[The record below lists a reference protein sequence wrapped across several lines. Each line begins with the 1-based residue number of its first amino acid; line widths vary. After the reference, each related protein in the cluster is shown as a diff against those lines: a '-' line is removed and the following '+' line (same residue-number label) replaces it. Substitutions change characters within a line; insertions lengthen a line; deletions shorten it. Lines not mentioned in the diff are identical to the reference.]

1 MNPIAINLLALLVG
15 AGAGWLLRQ
24 WKMRADVTQADNI
37 VDAAQRKADGIL
49 RDTTVRTQELLLKTR
64 EDIETEARTRRQEL
78 AESEKRLLQRE
89 NNLDRKV
96 EWLDRKTEEVT
107 KTETAFGTR
116 EKDLH
121 KLQGELDELK
131 RLSLL
136 ELQRHAGLTAEQ
148 AKSVLLQRVADE
160 VREEAGQLTHRM
172 LDEAKSNADREA
184 RRIISIAVER
194 CASNHVQT
202 ATSCTVTLQN
212 EDMKGR
218 IIGRE
223 GRNIR
228 AFEAVTGVNVVI
240 DDTPQVVA
248 LSGFDPVRRELA
260 RQTLERLIA
269 DGRINP
275 ARIEEEAGKVREEL
289 EASITKSGEEAIFQL
304 GIPKVHPE
312 LIKLLGRLKFR
323 HSFAQNVLDHSIEVA
338 KLEGMLAAEIG
349 LSQALAKR
357 VGLFHDIGKAVD
369 HDVEGSHAAIGAALL
384 RKYGE
389 AEEVYQGVASHH
401 HESEP
406 VTIYGILASAADA
419 ISASRPGARSESM
432 ELYLQRL
439 EKLETVA
446 NSFAGVEKS
455 YALQAGR
462 EIRIFVEPGRI
473 NDTEAMILARSIS
486 RKIEQELQ
494 YPGQIKV
501 TVVRETRCVE
511 YAK

>member
-1 MNPIAINLLALLVG
+1 MNSIAINLLVLLIGTGV
-15 AGAGWLLRQ
+15 GWLLMR
-24 WKMRADVTQADNI
+24 WKVRTDTTQAGTI
-37 VDAAQRKADGIL
+37 IALARREAAGLIRDATGRSQEQMLKA
-49 RDTTVRTQELLLKTR
+49 R
-64 EDIETEARTRRQEL
+64 EEFDCEAKARRQEL
-78 AESEKRLLQRE
+78 VESEKRLLQRE

-96 EWLDRKTEEVT
+96 EWLDRKTEEVAR
-107 KTETAFGTR
+107 KETGCSER

-121 KLQGELDELK
+121 KLQGELAELK
-131 RLSLL
+131 HLAAL
-136 ELQRHAGLTAEQ
+136 ELQRNAGLTGEQ
-148 AKSVLLQRVADE
+148 AKGFLLQRVADE
-160 VREEAGQLTHRM
+160 TREEAGLLTHRI
-172 LDEAKSNADREA
+172 LDDAKLTADRDA
-184 RRIISIAVER
+184 RRIISIAIER

-212 EDMKGR
+212 EEMKGR

-228 AFEAVTGVNVVI
+228 AFEAATGVNVVI

-260 RQTLERLIA
+260 RQTLERLVA

-275 ARIEEEAGKVREEL
+275 ARIEEEAAKVRDEL
-289 EASITKSGEEAIFQL
+289 EESIAKSGEEAVFQL

-323 HSFAQNVLDHSIEVA
+323 HSFAQNVLDHSVEVA
-338 KLEGMLAAEIG
+338 KIEGLLAAEIG
-349 LSQALAKR
+349 LSQPLAKR

-389 AEEVYQGVASHH
+389 TEEVYQGVASHH
-401 HESEP
+401 HEAEP

-462 EIRIFVEPGRI
+462 EIRVFVEPSRI
-473 NDTEAMILARSIS
+473 NDTDALLLARNVS

>member
-1 MNPIAINLLALLVG
+1 MNHILINLLALLVG
-15 AGAGWLLRQ
+15 AGAAWLLLR
-24 WKMRADVTQADNI
+24 WKMRGNATHAGNI
-37 VDAAQRKADGIL
+37 VATARQEADAII
-49 RDTTVRTQELLLKTR
+49 RDATVRAQDQLLKAR
-64 EDIETEARTRRQEL
+64 EDFDAEARTRRQEMG
-78 AESEKRLLQRE
+78 ESEKRLLQRE

-96 EWLDRKTEEVT
+96 EWLDRKTDEVT
-107 KTETAFGTR
+107 KKETAIAAR
-116 EKDLH
+116 EQELH

-131 RLSLL
+131 RLSQL
-136 ELQRHAGLTAEQ
+136 ELQRQAGLTGEQ
-148 AKSVLLQRVADE
+148 AKALLLQRVADE
-160 VREEAGQLTHRM
+160 AREDAGQLTHRI
-172 LDEAKSNADREA
+172 LDDAKLNADREA
-184 RRIISIAVER
+184 RRVISIAVER
-194 CASNHVQT
+194 CASNHIQT

-212 EDMKGR
+212 EEMKGR

-228 AFEAVTGVNVVI
+228 AFETATGVNVVI

-248 LSGFDPVRRELA
+248 LSGFDPVRREIA

-289 EASITKSGEEAIFQL
+289 EASIVKSGEEAVFQL
-304 GIPKVHPE
+304 NIPKVNPE

-338 KLEGMLAAEIG
+338 KLEGLMAAEMG
-349 LSQALAKR
+349 LSQPLAKR
-357 VGLFHDIGKAVD
+357 VGLFHDIGKAAD
-369 HDVEGSHAAIGAALL
+369 HEAEGAHAAIGAALL

-389 AEEVYQGVASHH
+389 PEEVYQAVASHH
-401 HESEP
+401 HEAEP
-406 VTIYGILASAADA
+406 VTVYGILASAADA

-439 EKLETVA
+439 EKLEAVA

-462 EIRIFVEPGRI
+462 EVRVFVESGKI
-473 NDTEAMILARSIS
+473 NDTEAMILARNIS
-486 RKIEQELQ
+486 HKVEQELQ

-501 TVVRETRCVE
+501 TVIRETRCVE

>member
-1 MNPIAINLLALLVG
+1 MIPIIISLIA
-15 AGAGWLLRQ
+15 
-24 WKMRADVTQADNI
+24 
-37 VDAAQRKADGIL
+37 GIL
-49 RDTTVRTQELLLKTR
+49 IGWAIQRLRAQDQFLKLR
-64 EDIETEARTRRQEL
+64 EEFDRETATRRHEL

-96 EWLDRKTEEVT
+96 ELLDHKTENVAKKEVGVI
-107 KTETAFGTR
+107 ER
-116 EKDLH
+116 EKELH
-121 KLQGELDELK
+121 KLHGELDTLK
-131 RLSLL
+131 HRSQV
-136 ELQRHAGLTAEQ
+136 ELQRQAGLTGEQ
-148 AKSVLLQRVADE
+148 AKALLLQRTE
-160 VREEAGQLTHRM
+160 EEARDDAGALTHRI
-172 LDEAKSNADREA
+172 LDDAKTNADQEA
-184 RRIISIAVER
+184 RRMISIAVER
-194 CASNHVQT
+194 CASSHIQT
-202 ATSCTVTLQN
+202 TTSCTVALQS

-228 AFEAVTGVNVVI
+228 SFEAATGVNVMI
-240 DDTPQVVA
+240 DDTPLVVA
-248 LSGFDPVRRELA
+248 LSGFDPVRREVA

-289 EASITKSGEEAIFQL
+289 EASIVKSGEEAVFRL

-338 KLEGMLAAEIG
+338 TLEGMLAAEIG
-349 LSQALAKR
+349 LSQPLAKR

-369 HDVEGSHAAIGAALL
+369 HDVEGSHAAIGAELL

-389 AEEVYQGVASHH
+389 PEEVYQGVASHH
-401 HESEP
+401 HEAEP

-446 NSFAGVEKS
+446 NNFAGVEKS

-462 EIRIFVEPGRI
+462 EIRVFVEPSRI
-473 NDTEAMILARSIS
+473 NDTEAMILARNIS
-486 RKIEQELQ
+486 RKVEQELQ

-501 TVVRETRCVE
+501 TVIRETRCVE